1 MSDMMSTL
9 RGFLGD
15 GADDKIKTAID
26 MLSKSGLLQNAGGQN
41 TNQHQALAD
50 AINNDIKTEKLPQKT
65 NVSKQVSGGIS
76 PVLTPEGLQFL
87 GQIKSMVDQV
97 SNTNDSRSNL
107 LRSLRPFMRS
117 ERQRSIDK
125 AIRVINIGRL
135 SGLFGK

>member
-15 GADDKIKTAID
+15 GADDKIKTAMD

-50 AINNDIKTEKLPQKT
+50 AINNDIKTEKLSQKT
-65 NVSKQVSGGIS
+65 DVSKQTSGGIS

>member
-15 GADDKIKTAID
+15 GADDKIKTAMD

-65 NVSKQVSGGIS
+65 NVSKHASGGIS